1 VAGVLANQLVFYY
14 LPAIPGWFATRD
26 LVRRDY
32 L

>member
-1 VAGVLANQLVFYY
+1 LIFYY

-26 LVRRDY
+26 LMRRDY